1 MKNKHSTYKKLRSR
15 QHLQQHT
22 QTTAA
27 KKKPKEKSEK
37 KKKSSDSDKPE
48 FIVKMSA
55 LCLKQ

>member
-15 QHLQQHT
+15 QQHT